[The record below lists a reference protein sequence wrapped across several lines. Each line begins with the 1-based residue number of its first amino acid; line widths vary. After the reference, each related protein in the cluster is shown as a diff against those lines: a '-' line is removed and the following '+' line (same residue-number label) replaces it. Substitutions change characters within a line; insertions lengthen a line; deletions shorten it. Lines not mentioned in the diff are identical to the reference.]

1 MKVSDFP
8 KKRTALNVITLLAV
22 VPYFFS
28 ALRLCAY
35 RREAATLPSPKQQYH
50 EHTEL
55 NCLSSLIKSMTIV
68 WLRLLYNISQCWKHV
83 CGVMTVSRE
92 AEGRSKRSAQ
102 LSVPYIISSEQ
113 LSTVYLALVHNYN
126 NKAKHRHGERHKNT
140 MGTWRWLC
148 TNKFIRVTGPFC
160 SQHTISWRT
169 WFLVRCHKQRNNPKK
184 KNE

>member
-1 MKVSDFP
+1 
-8 KKRTALNVITLLAV
+8 
-22 VPYFFS
+22 
-28 ALRLCAY
+28 
-35 RREAATLPSPKQQYH
+35 
-50 EHTEL
+50 
-55 NCLSSLIKSMTIV
+55 MTIV

-102 LSVPYIISSEQ
+102 LSVPYIISGEQ
-113 LSTVYLALVHNYN
+113 LSTAYLALVHNYN

-184 KNE
+184 KNEWDKMRQPAVRRPHWYRNGPAGTIEMALLEHRLM